1 MQVKAIETINNYIIK
16 DNIYKLITTK
26 NDIQLLYYTEKNYY
40 IVNDKIIKN
49 ILKIY
54 KKLLTYLI

>member
-1 MQVKAIETINNYIIK
+1 MQVKAIETINNYIVK

-40 IVNDKIIKN
+40 IVNDKIIKKYFKN
-49 ILKIY
+49 L
-54 KKLLTYLI
+54 